1 MSEAAVRSRS
11 ALFAAISAAVLA
23 FGSAFPGVKV
33 ALTSFG
39 AGPLALLRFVAASIA
54 LVIYLGVTRWPRG
67 AMREWRTLIFLAFAN
82 VAVYH
87 IIFNKGMRLVSPS
100 AGSILVNTSPL
111 WSSVIAVF
119 VVGEASTWRLWA
131 GLAMAF
137 VGAATIA
144 ISERGAVALSPGALF
159 VLAAAFLQ
167 GVSFIVQRPTVG
179 RIGAVATTA
188 IAIWIG
194 TAALALVYGSQTLR
208 ELSVASGASIAAA
221 IYVGL
226 VSSVVGLACWA
237 YVLNHMPAS
246 EASPYLLMVPVVA
259 TALSLVLLGDVPRS
273 TTILGGIA
281 TVSGVLISTRRASS
295 RPRPYAQDLAG

>member
-1 MSEAAVRSRS
+1 MSERPERARST
-11 ALFAAISAAVLA
+11 LFAAITAAVLA
-23 FGSAFPGVKV
+23 FGSAFPGVKL
-33 ALTSFG
+33 ALTAFG
-39 AGPLALLRFVAASIA
+39 AGPLA
-54 LVIYLGVTRWPRG
+54 
-67 AMREWRTLIFLAFAN
+67 
-82 VAVYH
+82 
-87 IIFNKGMRLVSPS
+87 
-100 AGSILVNTSPL
+100 
-111 WSSVIAVF
+111 
-119 VVGEASTWRLWA
+119 
-131 GLAMAF
+131 
-137 VGAATIA
+137 
-144 ISERGAVALSPGALF
+144 
-159 VLAAAFLQ
+159 LQ

-194 TAALALVYGSQTLR
+194 TAVLALIYGSQTLT
-208 ELSVASGASIAAA
+208 ELSAASAPSIAAA

-237 YVLNHMPAS
+237 YVLNHIPAS

-281 TVSGVLISTRRASS
+281 TVSGVLISTRRATV